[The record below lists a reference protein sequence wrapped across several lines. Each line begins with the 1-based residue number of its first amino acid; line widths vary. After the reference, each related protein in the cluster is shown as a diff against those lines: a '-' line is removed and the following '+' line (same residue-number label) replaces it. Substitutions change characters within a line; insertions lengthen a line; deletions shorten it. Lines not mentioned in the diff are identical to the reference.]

1 MAVCPFCKSQVH
13 EDADVCSCC
22 NAEKV
27 TTFFGHLEHA
37 IQATK
42 PMLGMFAMVG
52 LLLGVFVGF
61 NVGMN
66 SIQLFGWISGVL
78 TCVIVTIF
86 PALLRTAVICRNG
99 KVKWYR

>member
-1 MAVCPFCKSQVH
+1 
-13 EDADVCSCC
+13 
-22 NAEKV
+22 
-27 TTFFGHLEHA
+27 
-37 IQATK
+37 
-42 PMLGMFAMVG
+42 MLGMFAMVG

>member
-13 EDADVCSCC
+13 EDADVCSSC

-99 KVKWYR
+99 IVKWYR

>member
-13 EDADVCSCC
+13 EDADVCSSC

-42 PMLGMFAMVG
+42 PMWGMFAMVG

>member
-13 EDADVCSCC
+13 EDADVCSSC